1 VRRHDRD
8 QAIPPARCFM
18 MADSRGASDDSR
30 FSGPVRVDA
39 TGVRVDAFGRAFARH
54 CRPGSRFV

>member
-1 VRRHDRD
+1 
-8 QAIPPARCFM
+8 M

-39 TGVRVDAFGRAFARH
+39 TGVRVDAFGRAFARY
-54 CRPGSRFV
+54 CRPGGRIV